1 MFWLL
6 SDFGTQLILLDL
18 LRSSGLSPTSNKMA
32 IDGAREL
39 VAGVR
44 QGFTVQHIHKRIKAG
59 SWNNGNGM
67 RLLPETT
74 LLGNG
79 RLHAGTGKRYVD
91 YTESDPDCF
100 SHALVW
106 ASAAYVPALA

>member
-1 MFWLL
+1 MLGRHMVHPPQAAAERRHHQPTTL
-6 SDFGTQLILLDL
+6 GHATDL

-79 RLHAGTGKRYVD
+79 RLHAGTGK
-91 YTESDPDCF
+91 
-100 SHALVW
+100 
-106 ASAAYVPALA
+106 